1 MPTNVV
7 SLTMAVIC
15 FAAAMYTCL
24 RGNAVVSK
32 IVREIN
38 QRSQPEDQEAPYVW
52 YPSKWSRV
60 IAKYKALFPEGNLD
74 KKYWLY
80 TVLSVVGMLG
90 VLISL
95 MASGGRE
102 PTP

>member
-7 SLTMAVIC
+7 PLAMAAIF

-24 RGNAVVSK
+24 RGNAVVSE
-32 IVREIN
+32 IIREIN
-38 QRSQPEDQEAPYVW
+38 QQSRPEDQESPYVW
-52 YPSKWSRV
+52 RPSKWERV
-60 IAKYKALFPEGNLD
+60 TTKYKTLFPEGNLL

-80 TVLSVVGMLG
+80 AALSAVGMLG

-95 MASGGRE
+95 MASGGHE